1 VQRDEPAAGL
11 EVARQQVACVLGVPP
26 LRGGGEP
33 DEVGKEDADDLPLGS
48 GRGSRWREDVADRA
62 LQRRAALVAELGA
75 GGDRV
80 PVRADGRKLSAAL
93 GAELRA
99 APVLG
104 AAARAGHTTASAPA
118 ETAVSARSSH
128 GVARSRAKTSRASAS
143 TGAASPDR
151 PSPISHSA
159 WSSCTSAASGISWYS
174 RRRAAAFRKRCSGSS
189 PSSAR

>member
-33 DEVGKEDADDLPLGS
+33 DEVGKEDADDLPLRS
-48 GRGSRWREDVADRA
+48 GRGSRRRGDVADRA
-62 LQRRAALVAELGA
+62 LQRRAALV
-75 GGDRV
+75 
-80 PVRADGRKLSAAL
+80 
-93 GAELRA
+93 AELRA

-174 RRRAAAFRKRCSGSS
+174 R
-189 PSSAR
+189 